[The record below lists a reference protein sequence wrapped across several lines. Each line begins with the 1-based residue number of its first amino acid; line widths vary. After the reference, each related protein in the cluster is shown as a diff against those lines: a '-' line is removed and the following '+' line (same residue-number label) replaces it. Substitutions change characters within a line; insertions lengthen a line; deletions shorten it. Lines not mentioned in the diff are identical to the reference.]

1 MNDDAAVYERDR
13 ATRAEGWDEAA
24 FRRTFRDGI
33 SLSDNRVRIHYVAG
47 GHGPAVVL
55 LHGFPQHWRE
65 WRLVMPTLAEGGYRV
80 IAPDLRGFGFS
91 DKPLDGFDVVTVSE
105 DMRQVAAQNGIKEVS
120 LVGHDVGAAV
130 AYAWAAG
137 HPDEVQRLTLI
148 EGLPAGPAGMPT
160 LKGKSLWHLAFGSTP
175 DVPEILLANR
185 ERTFVEFLLRQ
196 GAYDP
201 TTFPDE
207 EIEAYTVRFAAVG
220 GVRGALAHI
229 RAIPQSAALNQK
241 LSERRL
247 TMPVLAI
254 GAALSFGE
262 HMAAGARQFADNVT
276 GVVAERCGHWVPEER
291 PVWLAQQLI
300 RFLSEDHQKAERVS
314 ARGAGS

>member
-13 ATRAEGWDEAA
+13 ATRAERWDQVA
-24 FRRTFRDGI
+24 FQRTFRDGI
-33 SLSDNRVRIHYVAG
+33 SLSGNRVRIHFVAG
-47 GHGPAVVL
+47 GRGPTVVL

-65 WRLVMPTLAEGGYRV
+65 WRLIMPALVEAGYRV

-105 DMRQVAAQNGIKEVS
+105 DMRQVAAQNGIREVT

-137 HPDEVQRLTLI
+137 HPDEVQHLTLI
-148 EGLPAGPAGMPT
+148 EGLPAGPSGMPM

-175 DVPEILLANR
+175 DVPEILLADR

-196 GAYDP
+196 GAYDQ
-201 TTFPDE
+201 TTFADE
-207 EIEAYTVRFAAVG
+207 EIEAYTRTFASVG

-229 RAIPQSAALNQK
+229 RAMPQSAALNQK

-262 HMAAGARQFADNVT
+262 NMAAGARQFADNVT
-276 GVVAERCGHWVPEER
+276 GVVAERCGHWIPEER

-300 RFLSEDHQKAERVS
+300 RFLSEDRREGERVL